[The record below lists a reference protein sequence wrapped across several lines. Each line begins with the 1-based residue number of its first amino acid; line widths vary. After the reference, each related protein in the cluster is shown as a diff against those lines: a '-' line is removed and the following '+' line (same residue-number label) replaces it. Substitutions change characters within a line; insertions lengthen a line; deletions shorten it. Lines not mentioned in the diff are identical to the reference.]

1 MADKKNPGR
10 FTIQF
15 NAADPQQRQAAELL
29 ERQGRRKAQFLTA
42 AILRYVCGQETPEGL
57 QRKVPDT
64 SELETLILKILDAHF
79 AERDFGSGLP
89 DKEGAEQHTAREM
102 PEDDLSAF
110 FGPEAASAISNTLSA
125 FCAE

>member
-1 MADKKNPGR
+1 MTDKKNPGR

-42 AILRYVCGQETPEGL
+42 AILHYVCSQEAPEL
-57 QRKVPDT
+57 SRREAPDT
-64 SELETLILKILDAHF
+64 TELEALILKILNVHF
-79 AERDFGSGLP
+79 ARYPNGSLPFPEETEEQTMRKMPGEDFSEL
-89 DKEGAEQHTAREM
+89 
-102 PEDDLSAF
+102 
-110 FGPEAASAISNTLSA
+110 FGPEAASAIYNTLSA